1 MTLIE
6 RILGRETT
14 EELMEEVTD
23 AREDK
28 KRIVGRIIKLSPDG
42 WGFISSK
49 EIQFTRIFFHW
60 TALEQDTLHFSKLK
74 PKMEVEFKPVEIE
87 GKGWR
92 AIKIRVIE
100 KKD

>member
-6 RILGRETT
+6 RILGSNNK
-14 EELMEEVTD
+14 EELMNVAKANE
-23 AREDK
+23 ADK
-28 KRIVGRIIKLSPDG
+28 DKRIVGRIIKLSEEG

-49 EIQFTRIFFHW
+49 DIQFTRIFFHW
-60 TALEQDTLHFSKLK
+60 TALEQDTLNFKDLKSK
-74 PKMEVEFKPVEIE
+74 MMVEFKPVEIE

-100 KKD
+100 G